1 MHIPWRA
8 PAPRLDSAT
17 SPILA
22 DLANAAAAAITE
34 AWTGYDREKLQ
45 EEVAI
50 GADGTPSFFIDQ
62 LVEDRIIGALK
73 PHSVNLLSEEIG
85 FLDGG
90 YAETV
95 IIDPVDGSANA
106 VAGVPLTCFSAALV
120 RDDEV
125 VEALNVW
132 LENGHAVWAK
142 KGEPVGYRTS
152 GRRKAEGAAV
162 DMLRP
167 KRHAGGDSTVA
178 WVRVA
183 DATSRIRVL
192 SSSCL
197 EAMLVA
203 EGSIDAFLDPGS
215 ETHRIMDL
223 AAALLF
229 VPAAGGAVLDVHGRE
244 FTFDPDLTKRWSG
257 VVASTR
263 ELAEELTDIVREDQL
278 PK

>member
-8 PAPRLDSAT
+8 PAPRLNPHT
-17 SPILA
+17 SPVLA
-22 DLANAAAAAITE
+22 DLANAAASAITE
-34 AWTGYDREKLQ
+34 AWSNYDREKLN

-73 PHSVNLLSEEIG
+73 PHSVNLLSEEVG

-132 LENGHAVWAK
+132 LEYGHAVWAR
-142 KGEPVGYRTS
+142 KGEAVSYRTS
-152 GRRKAEGAAV
+152 GQRTVEGAAV

-167 KRHAGGDSTVA
+167 KRHAGGDSTAA
-178 WVRVA
+178 WVRVS
-183 DATSRIRVL
+183 DASSRIRVL

-203 EGSIDAFLDPGS
+203 EGAIDAFCDPGS
-215 ETHRIMDL
+215 GTHRIMDL

-229 VPAAGGAVLDVHGRE
+229 VPAAGGAVLDVVGQE
-244 FTFDPDLTKRWSG
+244 FTFEPDLTKRWSG
-257 VVASTR
+257 VVAATP
-263 ELAEELTDIVREDQL
+263 ELAEELANIVRG
-278 PK
+278 